1 AYNRT
6 FFEAY
11 SEAAFAAPVASGGRD
26 PLASQFLVVLGDAAP
41 HDAAGFGSCPS
52 SPPDDFGRDGAPGG
66 GDDLTTPGTLAGLSA
81 TGITLLI
88 IRYTTGGVSVALSFY
103 PD

>member
-1 AYNRT
+1 MRFAAAFAATALWLVGAMPAAIATMTAHDGGDLPEAYNRT

-11 SEAAFAAPVASGGRD
+11 SEAAFAAPVAAGGRD

-66 GDDLTTPGTLAGLSA
+66 
-81 TGITLLI
+81 
-88 IRYTTGGVSVALSFY
+88 
-103 PD
+103 